1 MAPAKTKAKRKA
13 RVSLVPRLQPL
24 GTEDESQS
32 QGHEESGYAG
42 MEDWMTPKQ
51 LIKPDDQLELT
62 DAELKEEITR
72 ILTANNPHAPD
83 NIIRFSFKENQF
95 RQVAHVDQL
104 AIHFALD
111 GNLLHKDS
119 EEAKHQLA
127 REALAELGS
136 DFMSGLG
143 ASKERD
149 ATEPG
154 EERPEGEQGTFA
166 RSGMTTALSM
176 RDDEL
181 ATPMTPWPDKDDSG
195 TQLTVKSKKDAKPAN
210 QFNYSERASQTYNNP
225 LRERYV
231 QTEPPPRHNF
241 SANANQWEIYDA
253 YMEDLAKNEKLKAA
267 SAGKTPHSKGGKDE
281 SKTKLSVIADKD
293 TDDLKGSMSQPLK
306 ILERMVNQ
314 NTFDEIS
321 EDFKYYEDPSDEYK
335 DNGNGTLLPLW
346 TFSNERTKKLA
357 CTALKF
363 NPLYSDLFTVG
374 YGSYDFLK
382 QGEGLMLCYSLKNPS
397 YPEFMFETESGVMCV
412 DVHPT
417 YPYLMC
423 VGLYS
428 GHVAVYNMLQH
439 QSFEPEVMRAPP
451 IMSTAEEKHADPVWQ
466 INWQKDDID
475 TNLVFFSVSS
485 DGYVLSWTLV
495 KNELKQNVKMVLQDT
510 NAVESAEQPSLES
523 GTAMAF
529 HSDLDYLYLV
539 GTEDG
544 KIRTC
549 SKAFSS
555 QYLDTIQAHY
565 MGVYKA
571 VWNPFHNK
579 IFMTC
584 SADWSVKIWDH
595 SYHKK
600 EPMFVF
606 DLNSAVGDVAWAPYS
621 STVFAAVTADGNV
634 YVFDLSVNKYE
645 EICRQMVAK
654 KKRTRLTH
662 IEFNPK
668 HPILIVGDD
677 RGYVQSIKLSPNL
690 RKMPKERKMMT
701 TDPNKVQKDDK
712 KAKEI
717 EKMEK
722 LLALVRE
729 PEKHKDT
736 TA

>member
-1 MAPAKTKAKRKA
+1 MAPSKAMKKSRKTR
-13 RVSLVPRLQPL
+13 
-24 GTEDESQS
+24 TEDESQS

-42 MEDWMTPKQ
+42 MEDWMQPKQ
-51 LIKPDDQLELT
+51 LLKPDDQLELT
-62 DAELKEEITR
+62 EGELKEEVTR

-95 RQVAHVDQL
+95 KQVAHVDQL
-104 AIHFALD
+104 AVHFTLD

-119 EEAKHQLA
+119 EDAKHQMA
-127 REALAELGS
+127 RQALSELGS
-136 DFMSGLG
+136 DFMSGLN
-143 ASKERD
+143 ATRAQQAND
-149 ATEPG
+149 AEAD
-154 EERPEGEQGTFA
+154 EQGGTFM
-166 RSGMTTALSM
+166 RSGMTTAMSN
-176 RDDEL
+176 RD
-181 ATPMTPWPDKDDSG
+181 PDKDEQE
-195 TQLTVKSKKDAKPAN
+195 TQQITIKNKKDVKPAN

-253 YMEDLAKNEKLKAA
+253 YMEDLAKNEKAKAA
-267 SAGKTPHSKGGKDE
+267 AAGKTPHHGKGKDDG
-281 SKTKLSVIADKD
+281 KHKLAVMADKD
-293 TDDLKGSMSQPLK
+293 GDELKGSMGQPLH

-321 EDFKYYEDPSDEYK
+321 EDFKYYEDPADEYK

-346 TFSNERTKKLA
+346 TFSNERTKRLA
-357 CTALKF
+357 VTALKF

-397 YPEFMFETESGVMCV
+397 YPEFVFETESGVMCV

-417 YPYLMC
+417 YPYLIC

-428 GHVAVYNMLQH
+428 GHVAVYNMLQN
-439 QSFEPEVMRAPP
+439 QAPP
-451 IMSTAEEKHADPVWQ
+451 IMSSAEAKHADPVWQ

-475 TNLVFFSVSS
+475 TNLVFFSISS

-495 KNELKQNVKMVLQDT
+495 KNELKQNVKMILQDPQAT
-510 NAVESAEQPSLES
+510 QSVDQPALES

-529 HSDLDYLYLV
+529 HGDLDYLYLV

-544 KIRTC
+544 KVRTC

-555 QYLDTIQAHY
+555 QYLDTVQAHY

-571 VWNPFHNK
+571 VWNPFHSK

-584 SADWSVKIWDH
+584 SADWSVKIWDYT
-595 SYHKK
+595 YHKK

-645 EICRQMVAK
+645 EVCRQMVAK
-654 KKRTRLTH
+654 KKKTRLTH
-662 IEFNPK
+662 IQFNPK
-668 HPILIVGDD
+668 HPVLIIGDD
-677 RGYVQSIKLSPNL
+677 RGYVQSVKLSPNL
-690 RKMPKERKMMT
+690 RKMPKERKLMT
-701 TDPNKVQKDDK
+701 TDAAKAPKDDK
-712 KAKEI
+712 KTKEF

-722 LLALVRE
+722 LLSLVRE
-729 PEKHKDT
+729 PEKLKDSSST
-736 TA
+736 

>member
-1 MAPAKTKAKRKA
+1 MAPVKTKAKRKA
-13 RVSLVPRLQPL
+13 R
-24 GTEDESQS
+24 TEEESQS

-42 MEDWMTPKQ
+42 MEDWMQPKQ
-51 LIKPDDQLELT
+51 LVKPDDQLELSE
-62 DAELKEEITR
+62 AELKEEITR

-136 DFMSGLG
+136 DFMSGFG
-143 ASKERD
+143 GSTKEREN
-149 ATEPG
+149 TG
-154 EERPEGEQGTFA
+154 EEKQR
-166 RSGMTTALSM
+166 RKK
-176 RDDEL
+176 
-181 ATPMTPWPDKDDSG
+181 PDKDNSGG
-195 TQLTVKSKKDAKPAN
+195 TQLTVKMKKDAKPAN

-225 LRERYV
+225 QREREV

-253 YMEDLAKNEKLKAA
+253 YMEDIAKNEKLKQAA
-267 SAGKTPHSKGGKDE
+267 AGKSAHGHGKGGKDGE
-281 SKTKLSVIADKD
+281 HGGKTKLSVIADKD
-293 TDDLKGSMSQPLK
+293 TDDLKASMSQPLK

-335 DNGNGTLLPLW
+335 DNGNGTVLPLW

-397 YPEFMFETESGVMCV
+397 YPEFVFETESGVMCV

-417 YPYLMC
+417 YPYLMA

-439 QSFEPEVMRAPP
+439 QSPP
-451 IMSTAEEKHADPVWQ
+451 IMSGADEKHADPVWQ

-495 KNELKQNVKMVLQDT
+495 KNELKQSVKMVLED
-510 NAVESAEQPSLES
+510 NSSIESAEQPSLES

-555 QYLDTIQAHY
+555 QYIDTIQAHY

-584 SADWSVKIWDH
+584 SADWSVKIWDYT
-595 SYHKK
+595 YHKK

-634 YVFDLSVNKYE
+634 FVFDLSVNKYE

-662 IEFNPK
+662 VEFNPK

-690 RKMPKERKMMT
+690 RKVPKERKVMT
-701 TDPNKVQKDDK
+701 TDPTKQPKDDK
-712 KAKEI
+712 KAKEV

-729 PEKHKDT
+729 PEKHKESPSS
-736 TA
+736 